1 MRSRPGLSVY
11 HRPAAL
17 LIVGLVAA
25 MTIGGCSKT
34 KANQGYIVDETLL
47 TSIQPGVDN
56 RDSVAKTLGR
66 PTFSAQFDSGEW
78 YYISRNTAQYAFL
91 KPQLTAQSI
100 LVISFDANG
109 NVTKVE
115 RRGMEQVAK
124 ISPNPDKTPVLGRE
138 QSFFDDIFGNIGS
151 VGALPGGAGGPP
163 Q

>member
-1 MRSRPGLSVY
+1 MRSRPGF
-11 HRPAAL
+11 PAFHPSASL
-17 LIVGLVAA
+17 LIVGVVAA
-25 MTIGGCSKT
+25 LGLSGCTKV

-66 PTFSAQFDSGEW
+66 PTFAAQFDAGEW
-78 YYISRNTAQYAFL
+78 YYVSRNTSQYAFL
-91 KPQLTAQSI
+91 RPQLTGQSI
-100 LVISFDANG
+100 LVVSFDANG

-124 ISPNPDKTPVLGRE
+124 ITPNSDKTPVLGRE
-138 QSFFDDIFGNIGS
+138 QGFFDDVFGNIGS
-151 VGALPGGAGGPP
+151 VGALPGGGGPP